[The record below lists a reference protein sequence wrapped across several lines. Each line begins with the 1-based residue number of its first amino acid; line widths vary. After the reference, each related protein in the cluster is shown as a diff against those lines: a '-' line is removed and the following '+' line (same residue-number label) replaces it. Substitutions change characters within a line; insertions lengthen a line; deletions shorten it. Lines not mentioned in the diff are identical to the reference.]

1 MRRTIPAAALLA
13 LALTGCDTP
22 QEDVAN
28 TPATSPAVSPT
39 NTFSPP
45 PPVTTTPT
53 PEGLPSDP
61 QIGSEAP
68 APDQPGPE
76 SVPTPSEQLEE
87 E

>member
-13 LALTGCDTP
+13 LALTGCDNP

-39 NTFSPP
+39 STFSPP